1 LKRLPQLN
9 LIKGA
14 TMDNLTK
21 GAYSAAGSGWIVYV
35 PLVGDV
41 YELVEYVGDMII
53 ARILARHYNRKQ
65 LELR

>member
-1 LKRLPQLN
+1 
-9 LIKGA
+9 
-14 TMDNLTK
+14 MDNLTK